1 MRLLL
6 LFLTQLNI
14 FLTYRMKTTLV
25 LGASL
30 NKLKYSY
37 LAIIKLLHFGNQVIA
52 IGNVK
57 GEVNGVEIIS
67 EKKKFLNIHTVT
79 LYLNPKIQLEY
90 YDYIISLR
98 PKRVIFNPG
107 TENPEFYQVLKDN
120 KIDFEVA
127 CTLTLLAT
135 NQY

>member
-1 MRLLL
+1 
-6 LFLTQLNI
+6 
-14 FLTYRMKTTLV
+14 MKKTLV

-67 EKKKFLNIHTVT
+67 EKKKFSNIHTIT
-79 LYLNPKIQLEY
+79 LYLNPKNQREY
-90 YDYIISLR
+90 YNYIISLH
-98 PKRVIFNPG
+98 PKRVIFNPE
-107 TENPEFYQVLKDN
+107 TENPAFYQILKEN
-120 KIDFEVA
+120 NIGFEEA